1 MAFLKRVQVLELKI
15 DEFLN
20 LVSESGI
27 LFDQVISL
35 YLNNQMEMVEEK
47 CQRIRTHERTADEYR
62 KNIEEHLYRHTLIPE
77 NRGDVLAIL
86 ENTDDV
92 INQIKSSMINLL
104 VERPDIPDFVCQNVM
119 LLAKSNANAV
129 EELIK
134 AVRAFFHNIHSVNDY
149 VHKVFFYEKEVDELG
164 EKIRKDIFASK
175 IDLARKIHLK
185 QILWEM
191 ELVSDFCQNVCDR
204 LIIYTIKRQL

>member
-1 MAFLKRVQVLELKI
+1 MAFLKKVQVLELKI

-27 LFDQVISL
+27 LFSQVVSL
-35 YLNNQMEMVEEK
+35 YLSNQISLMEEK
-47 CQRIRTHERTADEYR
+47 CERIRTHERTADEYR

-92 INQIKSSMINLL
+92 INQIKSSALDLLTEKPEIPEFINQY
-104 VERPDIPDFVCQNVM
+104 VTM
-119 LLAKSNANAV
+119 LAQSNAHAV
-129 EELIK
+129 EEVIK

-149 VHKVFFYEKEVDELG
+149 AHKVFFYEKEVDELG
-164 EKIRKDIFASK
+164 EKIRKEIFASK
-175 IDLARKIHLK
+175 IELARKLHLK
-185 QILWEM
+185 QILLEM
-191 ELVSDFCQNVCDR
+191 ELVSDYCQNVCDR